1 MNISEIFDED
11 ESKAYV
17 SEHGQRFNFTLSN
30 QCRLYHYDKT
40 IGVRLGVYFDH
51 VNNDIFDDEAGT
63 VVSEENSYGFLED
76 IQGLQMNVKVYAF
89 NFDTNDYEFID
100 LGGESAFPV
109 ENKRYF
115 TKEVILKPQHL
126 NQDGEVQL
134 TVKYVIGDINYVQY
148 GFLGRKTKTVI
159 RSFTPGKAELKTT
172 LVSERNCPGT
182 QNNNNQNDSQN
193 DNNLNWTEF

>member
-17 SEHGQRFNFTLSN
+17 SEHGQRFNFTLSS

-51 VNNDIFDDEAGT
+51 VNNDIFDEEGGAIA
-63 VVSEENSYGFLED
+63 SEENSYGFLED
-76 IQGLQMNVKVYAF
+76 VQGLQMNVKVYAF
-89 NFDTNDYEFID
+89 NFDTNGYEFID
-100 LGGESAFPV
+100 LGGESAFSV

-115 TKEVILKPQHL
+115 TKEVILRPQHL

-148 GFLGRKTKTVI
+148 GFLGRKTKMVI
-159 RSFTPGKAELKTT
+159 RSFTPGKVELKTT
-172 LVSERNCPGT
+172 LVSERNFPGT
-182 QNNNNQNDSQN
+182 QNNNNQDDSQN
-193 DNNLNWTEF
+193 DNDLNWTEF

>member
-17 SEHGQRFNFTLSN
+17 SEHGQRLNFTLSN

-51 VNNDIFDDEAGT
+51 VNNDIFDEEGGA

-76 IQGLQMNVKVYAF
+76 VQGLQMNVKVYAF
-89 NFDTNDYEFID
+89 NFDTNGYEFID

-115 TKEVILKPQHL
+115 TKEVILRPQHL

-148 GFLGRKTKTVI
+148 GFLGRKTKMVI
-159 RSFTPGKAELKTT
+159 RSFTPGKVELKTT
-172 LVSERNCPGT
+172 LVSERNCLEA
-182 QNNNNQNDSQN
+182 QNNNNQDDSQN